1 VSEHVWSYREEEG
14 QALLKLLYENPEVP
28 VSVDTETSG
37 LKVATGKD
45 HCIGVSIATL
55 IEGRPYSHYFA
66 FAHAVGQNCD
76 GTTLQMLKWV
86 LEQGD
91 HLLIFANVQFDI
103 LSLDTI
109 DIHLDDK
116 DFIDICT
123 MAHLVNEN
131 KPYNKGV
138 DSLAQFYL
146 GEPGKI
152 NDKALEAEK
161 KTGWKHTTPE
171 EMWEYAV
178 MDAVSTYRIWYFLKD
193 HKNWTTLP
201 EDIWPRK
208 QALIRGPLLNMKRRG
223 AKIDIPLTMEWEALG
238 AKKMEELKDK
248 LGMNPNSNKQMQALL
263 LGELGLPV
271 LKTSKKTGA
280 PSFTKE
286 VMEEYDLILERMD
299 DPRAKL
305 IKEYR
310 GWSKTVTATYR
321 PYLRFVDEDGRV
333 RCDYKPHGTV
343 TGRFSCS
350 EPNLQQ
356 IPKTSDK
363 PWNGKVKECFIAEEG
378 NVLINADFSQLE
390 LRLATA
396 YAGEERLKQVFL
408 EGRDIFTEMS
418 EELRKQKSIFTRDRT
433 KTFVYSTQYGAGPPR
448 IMNAFGVEEDVAKE
462 LIAHYYATYPK
473 FRMLN
478 ERCKGKAESSGYVRL
493 WSGRDRHFE
502 YPKKEGYKAMNSV
515 IQGGAADIVE
525 RIMVKVWEEIDNEDC
540 QMLLQVH
547 DSITFEVRRELAE
560 EYMAKIKA
568 CMEDVDSVL
577 GGVVL
582 DVKFAVE
589 VDYWVPQAE
598 ELEAA

>member
-1 VSEHVWSYREEEG
+1 MSEHVWSYREEEG

-28 VSVDTETSG
+28 IAVDTETTG

-45 HCIGVSIATL
+45 VCIGVSVATL
-55 IEGRPYSHYFA
+55 VEGRPYSHYFA
-66 FAHAVGQNCD
+66 FNHEVGQNCD
-76 GTTLQMLKWV
+76 GATLQMLKWV

-109 DIHLDDK
+109 DIHVEDK
-116 DFIDICT
+116 DFIDICS
-123 MAHLVNEN
+123 MAHLIDEN

-138 DSLAQFYL
+138 DSLALYYL
-146 GEPGKI
+146 GEAGKVK
-152 NDKALEAEK
+152 DKTLEKEK
-161 KTGWKHTTPE
+161 QTGWLHTTPE
-171 EMWEYAV
+171 DMWDYAV

-193 HKNWTTLP
+193 HKHWTTLP

-223 AKIDIPLTMEWEALG
+223 AKIDIALTMEREAYG
-238 AKKMEELKDK
+238 SKKMAELKAK
-248 LGMNPNSNKQMQALL
+248 LGMNPGSNKQMQELL
-263 LGELGLPV
+263 IGELGLPV
-271 LKTSKKTGA
+271 LKSSPKTHA
-280 PSFTKE
+280 PSFTKD
-286 VMEEYDLILERMD
+286 VMEEYDLMLERMD

-321 PYLRFVDEDGRV
+321 PYLNFVDEDGRV
-333 RCDYKPHGTV
+333 RCNYKPHGTV

-408 EGRDIFTEMS
+408 DGRDIFTEMS
-418 EELRKQKSIFTRDRT
+418 KELGFSRNDT

-448 IMNAFGVEEDVAKE
+448 IMSAFGVDRPRAVEM
-462 LIAHYYATYPK
+462 ISHYYATYPK

-547 DSITFEVRRELAE
+547 DSITFEVKRELSE

-568 CMEDVDSVL
+568 VMEDVDSVL

-589 VDYWVPQAE
+589 VDYWVPQVE